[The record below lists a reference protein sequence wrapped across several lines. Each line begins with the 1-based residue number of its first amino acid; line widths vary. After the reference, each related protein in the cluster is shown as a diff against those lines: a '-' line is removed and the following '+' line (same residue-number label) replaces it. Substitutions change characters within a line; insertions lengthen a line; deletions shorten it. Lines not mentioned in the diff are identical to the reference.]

1 MILNLYDITML
12 LYQFAGHNMFAA
24 AQEIKELWMEYEEN
38 SSMEAK
44 VVKDFDKVICIQIS
58 KWETFP
64 MWFYCAQGSEFQTQ
78 NSKVCL

>member
-1 MILNLYDITML
+1 
-12 LYQFAGHNMFAA
+12 MFAA

-58 KWETFP
+58 YVKWK
-64 MWFYCAQGSEFQTQ
+64 AQG
-78 NSKVCL
+78 